1 MGLFQKAVETFNA
14 HSNFIGVAKT
24 GEQPLVP
31 VSHSLV
37 RADIEVRISQDG
49 KFKGASIRAKDDA
62 KIIIPVTEESG
73 GRSGKNPLPHPLCDK
88 LDYIAPGD
96 GWKHERYIEQLTD
109 WAESEYSHPMIRAI
123 LKYVKC
129 GTVMDDLVSQGLVS
143 LDEKDLA
150 DAFKKII
157 CWRVLGI
164 GDEWGACWE
173 NQGVFRSFIDW
184 YASKLAERRHGLC
197 MISGEAEPVAENNPK
212 GVVPFFGNAKLI
224 SANDDR
230 GFTFR
235 GRFKS
240 SFESATVGYEAS
252 QKAHNA
258 LRWLI
263 GNQGTS
269 ADFRGRT
276 FICWNP
282 KGKKVVQA
290 WSPFVGTDEISV
302 TPTDYRRKLQRA
314 LEGYLAELPEEE
326 GVVIAAF
333 DAATS
338 GRLSLVYFNELAGS
352 DYLQRLKSWDEA
364 CCWGNGKFGIQ
375 SPRLR
380 DIVSFSFGSPRR
392 EGEKTQFIVDDK
404 LMRMHMQRL
413 IRCRV
418 DRARLPVDFKDALV
432 ERAANA
438 PLYDTSTAIKVS
450 FIACAVIRKYM
461 IDYRGE
467 DVGMALDE
475 QKHDRSYQF
484 GRLLAV
490 LDAVERATFDSS
502 EKGRMTNAERYRM
515 RFRRRP
521 MNAATLIHG
530 KLEPYFRR
538 LERLGRKGS
547 RIFYQRE
554 IEQIFEQITQFP
566 DDEIDKPLADTY
578 LIGYYLERGKLY
590 PRHSENN
597 ENKAEEEE

>member
-1 MGLFQKAVETFNA
+1 MGLFQRAVETFDA
-14 HSNFIGVAKT
+14 HSDSIGVAKV

-37 RADIEVRISQDG
+37 RADIEIRISQDG
-49 KFKGASIRAKDDA
+49 EFKGAAARTKDDA

-73 GRSGKNPLPHPLCDK
+73 GRSGMNPPPHPLCDK

-109 WAESEYSHPMIRAI
+109 WAESDYSHPMIRAI
-123 LKYVKC
+123 LKYVER
-129 GTVMDDLVSQGLVS
+129 GTVMDDLASQGLIS
-143 LDEKDLA
+143 LDEKGLT

-157 CWRVLGI
+157 CWRVLGV

-173 NQGVFRSFIDW
+173 SQDMFKSFIDW
-184 YASKLAERRHGLC
+184 YASKLSERSRALC
-197 MISGEAEPVAENNPK
+197 MISGEVEPVSENNPK

-252 QKAHNA
+252 QKAHSA
-258 LRWLI
+258 LRWLV

-269 ADFRGRT
+269 AGFGGRT

-282 KGKKVVQA
+282 KGKKIVQA
-290 WSPFVGTDEISV
+290 WSPFVDTDENPK
-302 TPTDYRRKLQRA
+302 TPTDYKRKLQRA
-314 LEGYLAELPEEE
+314 LEGHLTELSDGED
-326 GVVIAAF
+326 VVIAAF

-352 DYLQRLKSWDEA
+352 DYLQRLKSWDET
-364 CCWGNGKFGIQ
+364 CCWENGKFGIQ
-375 SPRLR
+375 SPWLR
-380 DIVSFSFGSPRR
+380 DIVSFAFGSPRK
-392 EGEKTQFIVDDK
+392 EGEKTRFAIDDK

-438 PLYDTSTAIKVS
+438 PLYDASTAIKAS
-450 FIACAVIRKYM
+450 FIACAVIRKYK
-461 IDYRGE
+461 IDHFGE

-475 QKHDRSYQF
+475 QKRDRSYQF

-502 EKGRMTNAERYRM
+502 EKGRMTNAEHYRM

-538 LERLGRKGS
+538 LERMGRKSS
-547 RIFYQRE
+547 RIFYQKE
-554 IEQIFEQITQFP
+554 IGQIFEQITQFS
-566 DDEIDKPLADTY
+566 DDEIDKPLADAY

-590 PRHSENN
+590 SKHSESN
-597 ENKAEEEE
+597 ENNAEEEE